1 MRRREFI
8 AGLGGAA
15 AVWPAVARAQLS
27 LQPAIGYL
35 SGGKESSGARL
46 AVDFRRGLGETGY
59 VDGRNVEILYRYAE
73 AQYER
78 VTPMAVEL
86 VRRQVTVIVAVAGT
100 ASVLA
105 AKSATVSIPIVL
117 ANGADPVALGLVAS
131 LNRPGRNITG
141 VSFLTTAI
149 TGKRLELLRA
159 TVPTAASVG
168 YLINPT
174 QPNVEDLIR
183 EAEQAAHGVHLIVLN
198 AGTPQEI
205 ETALSQLR
213 SLQIGAL
220 LVDAD
225 PLFTALREQ
234 IVGLTGRLS
243 VPAMYA
249 YHEYVEVGGLMS
261 YGTSLSEAYRLVGT
275 YAGRVLKGE
284 KPADLPVQQSTK
296 VDLVIN
302 LKTAKSLGLTFPL
315 SLLARADEVIE

>member
-1 MRRREFI
+1 
-8 AGLGGAA
+8 
-15 AVWPAVARAQLS
+15 
-27 LQPAIGYL
+27 
-35 SGGKESSGARL
+35 
-46 AVDFRRGLGETGY
+46 
-59 VDGRNVEILYRYAE
+59 
-73 AQYER
+73 
-78 VTPMAVEL
+78 MAVEL

-105 AKSATVSIPIVL
+105 AKSATMSIPIVF

-183 EAEQAAHGVHLIVLN
+183 EAEQAAHVLGVHLIVLN

-225 PLFTALREQ
+225 PLFTGLREQ

-249 YHEYVEVGGLMS
+249 YHEYVEADGLMS
-261 YGTSLSEAYRLVGT
+261 YGTSLSEAYRLVGA

-296 VDLVIN
+296 VELVIN
-302 LKTAKSLGLTFPL
+302 MKTAKALGLTFPL